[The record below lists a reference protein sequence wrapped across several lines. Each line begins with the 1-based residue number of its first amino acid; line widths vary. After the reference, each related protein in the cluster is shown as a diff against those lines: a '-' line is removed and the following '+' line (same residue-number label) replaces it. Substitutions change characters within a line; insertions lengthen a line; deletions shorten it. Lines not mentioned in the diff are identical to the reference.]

1 MSTYKVPLTTI
12 LEIIPHGNADSLS
25 VYKVY
30 GFEVIGGLNQY
41 KVGDSVI
48 FIPPDSILPLE
59 IEEKV
64 FGKDSKVKLH
74 KSRVRQIR
82 LRGRPSLGLIVS
94 PDKLGIIKGKLE
106 EDYAEFLGI
115 KKYEPP
121 VLVDS
126 RIKGTR
132 SPKPLCN
139 PLLHEY
145 SGIENVKW
153 FPDLFKDEEV
163 IIQTKLHGTNARAAY
178 LPSVANTWKKKLLK
192 FFNMLPPFEY
202 VYGSNR
208 VELTNRSGYTGYY
221 GKDLYGETLNR
232 VKAFEKLKPGE
243 TIYGEIIG
251 PGIQA
256 NYHYGHKELHF
267 VLFDVKVL
275 QEDGTQKW
283 LNPEETQAYAEGRGF
298 DFVPV
303 IYKGKFDKELV
314 DKLATGKCDYYPE
327 HIKEGV
333 VVKSRYNYNDLNM
346 KANKRA
352 LKFINPQYLD
362 DKSNTDI
369 S

>member
-12 LEIIPHGNADSLS
+12 LEIMPHGNADSLV

-30 GFEVIGGLNQY
+30 GFEVIGKLGQY
-41 KVGDSVI
+41 QIGSQVI
-48 FIPPDSILPLE
+48 FIPPDSIVPPE
-59 IEEKV
+59 VESKI
-64 FGKDSKVKLH
+64 FGKDSKIKLL

-94 PDKLGIIKGKLE
+94 PEILGIINGELE
-106 EDYAEFLGI
+106 KDYAEELNI

-121 VLVDS
+121 VVFDS
-126 RIKGTR
+126 RPQGQRT
-132 SPKPLCN
+132 PKPLCN
-139 PLLHEY
+139 PLFQEY
-145 SGIENVKW
+145 HGVENVKW
-153 FPDLFKDEEV
+153 WPDLFKDED
-163 IIQTKLHGTNARAAY
+163 IIVQTKLHGTNARLAY
-178 LPSVANTWKKKLLK
+178 LPSIPNTLKKKILK
-192 FFNMLPPFEY
+192 FFGLLPKNEY

-208 VELTNRSGYTGYY
+208 VELTNRSGYTGFY
-221 GKDLYGETLNR
+221 GKDLYGETLNK
-232 VKAFEKLKPGE
+232 VKAFNKLKAGE

-267 VLFDVKVL
+267 VLFDVKKL
-275 QEDGTQKW
+275 QEDGSQVW
-283 LNPEETQAYAEGRGF
+283 LNPEEVEAYAKERGF

-303 IYKGKFDKELV
+303 IYTGKFDKELI
-314 DKLATGKCDYYPE
+314 DKLSTGPCDYYPQ

-333 VVKSRYNYNDLNM
+333 VVKSRYNYNDLKM

-362 DKSNTDI
+362 DKSNSDVQ
-369 S
+369 